1 MTSMTLRGAG
11 QGGERSFDLSE
22 SESKLQVVV
31 FYPADWDP
39 ECQAILS
46 AFSALSDQFASCH
59 ASLFGCSTD
68 SLSSHVSW
76 TGSGFSPT
84 FPLLSDPSG
93 QLADRF
99 GLYHAEVGECQ
110 QGVIFL
116 SSKGEQLELIN
127 SSLEADD
134 LATFCLDLAWRAAGN
149 EDFKACNLSNYVQD
163 VEKQLI
169 SSRSVPTKSSRE
181 GRSRFLKK
189 DSAARARGKSSDPL
203 RARSLHRMEERMSR
217 GYF

>member
-1 MTSMTLRGAG
+1 MGNHRSEMTLRGAG
-11 QGGERSFDLSE
+11 QGAERNFDLSE
-22 SESKLQVVV
+22 SDSKLQVVV

-46 AFSALSDQFASCH
+46 AFPNLSDQFSSCH
-59 ASLFGCSTD
+59 AALFGCSTD
-68 SLSSHVSW
+68 CLSSHVSW
-76 TGSGFSPT
+76 VGSGFSPT

-99 GLYHAEVGECQ
+99 GLYNAEVGECQ
-110 QGVIFL
+110 QGAVFL

-134 LATFCLDLAWRAAGN
+134 LAALCLDLAWRAAAN

-163 VEKQLI
+163 FEKQLI
-169 SSRSVPTKSSRE
+169 QSRAAPAKAPRE
-181 GRSRFLKK
+181 GRSR
-189 DSAARARGKSSDPL
+189 
-203 RARSLHRMEERMSR
+203 
-217 GYF
+217 